1 MYSYLMS
8 PTTNPAAVAT
18 QIFLHSWGGGYP
30 TILYNITG
38 YGLNGL
44 FFEIQTET
52 RFPINFNWEISV
64 AWVRTLHEQNLGWDK
79 KVWIF
84 LQK

>member
-1 MYSYLMS
+1 M
-8 PTTNPAAVAT
+8 
-18 QIFLHSWGGGYP
+18 
-30 TILYNITG
+30 ILYNITG

-44 FFEIQTET
+44 FFEIQTDT
-52 RFPINFNWEISV
+52 RFPINFNWGDFCSMGT
-64 AWVRTLHEQNLGWDK
+64 TLHEQNLGWGK